1 VVNNV
6 LQITAAAG
14 VSGWGLAVGCWGLG
28 VGDGSGSSRS
38 YSLGTR
44 REELAR
50 VITEAAVA
58 PLVCAVC
65 VVCTVCV
72 VCAVKPVKL
81 LVVVAQ
87 VDTELMAES
96 TGDVMPDID
105 VLPVTAE

>member
-1 VVNNV
+1 MCCK
-6 LQITAAAG
+6 LQLQQGYRVWGSFLG
-14 VSGWGLAVGCWGLG
+14 VSN
-28 VGDGSGSSRS
+28 GSGSSRS
-38 YSLGTR
+38 YSLAMR

-65 VVCTVCV
+65 VVCVVCV

-96 TGDVMPDID
+96 TGDAIPDID
-105 VLPVTAE
+105 VLPVTAERMEVEP